1 MADASRSSSSRR
13 PTTAEPSTDDGGQN
27 YRACRGG
34 KLPPSRDC
42 IWPVPGCALSHI
54 RAADYVRENGYRT
67 HVPGSPAGDPDS
79 FRSQTLAGRARGKA
93 GGSESDG
100 FYPLPCCHVIPCP
113 CPHPHMAT
121 AMLLLDDLEA
131 RPVNRRPRR
140 MLDADPPGSCCRCS
154 PTVAPRPTNVMS
166 WHRMLA
172 SCWMLDSVTREPR
185 LLRSRQ
191 RGTCQPGKG
200 LAFFWM
206 GTTRED

>member
-113 CPHPHMAT
+113 CPHPHMTT

-131 RPVNRRPRR
+131 RPVDRRSRLCNVGRRP
-140 MLDADPPGSCCRCS
+140 A
-154 PTVAPRPTNVMS
+154 
-166 WHRMLA
+166 
-172 SCWMLDSVTREPR
+172 R
-185 LLRSRQ
+185 LVL
-191 RGTCQPGKG
+191 P
-200 LAFFWM
+200 L
-206 GTTRED
+206 